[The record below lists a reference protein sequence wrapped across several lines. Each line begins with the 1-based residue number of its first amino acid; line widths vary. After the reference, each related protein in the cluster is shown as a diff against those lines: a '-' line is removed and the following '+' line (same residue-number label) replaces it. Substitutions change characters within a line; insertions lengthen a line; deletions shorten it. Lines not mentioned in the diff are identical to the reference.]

1 MPGDWGRQGQQGH
14 CPHLC
19 SVMEVGWGAWEG
31 GHQSLRGPVPGF
43 LASHV
48 PAHFPR
54 HQPPECAGSTCQR
67 TDSARVP
74 SKESAT
80 SRRAPPPFMVDVQAP
95 QDCLGLLYASQ
106 APVLG
111 AGPTCPSDPASASS
125 GGAAEGV
132 SSPPAQQWLPSSK
145 GPGVLCEGCLAN
157 VWGEWTEVR
166 GRREPGQQG
175 RVVWLGMLRASSL
188 AWLVAESG
196 RLLG

>member
-74 SKESAT
+74 SKEGAAPLHGGRAGSSGAAWACFT
-80 SRRAPPPFMVDVQAP
+80 PHRHLSRGRVRPAR
-95 QDCLGLLYASQ
+95 QDA
-106 APVLG
+106 
-111 AGPTCPSDPASASS
+111 ASASS

-157 VWGEWTEVR
+157 VWGECTEVR

-175 RVVWLGMLRASSL
+175 RVVWLGTLRASGL
-188 AWLVAESG
+188 AWLAAESG